1 MSKFAKGDRVRQI
14 PSLLPPILGAPRD
27 VVCVVVRSEV
37 EGAGACVDIQMPEG
51 EIVTSLPAMRFEKV
65 RVHEEDSSIE

>member
-37 EGAGACVDIQMPEG
+37 QGAGNYIDIQMPEG
-51 EIVTSLPAMRFEKV
+51 EIVTSLPAIRFEKV
-65 RVHEEDSSIE
+65 RVPEEDSSFE